1 MPLSGALIAIQGWSM
16 VRDELDA
23 VEEGVAGIASACKD
37 VTSSA
42 IVAERDAKGR
52 LKKGQILNP
61 YGLNIREARIK
72 RAIEGLSMHAVQ
84 TLARLLDSENAGAA
98 LGAAKEVLDRNLGK
112 VRQRVD
118 VDVSV
123 EHTHVMHLDA
133 LKRLNDKA
141 RQTADT
147 IVIDHVASE

>member
-1 MPLSGALIAIQGWSM
+1 M

-23 VEEGVAGIASACKD
+23 VEEGVDGNASCGSMIPPTK
-37 VTSSA
+37 
-42 IVAERDAKGR
+42 IVAVRDEKGR
-52 LKKGQILNP
+52 IQKGSTAMNPGGFSKKQLQ
-61 YGLNIREARIK
+61 LK
-72 RAIEGLSMHAVQ
+72 RAIDALSLPAIA

-118 VDVSV
+118 VDVTV

>member
-1 MPLSGALIAIQGWSM
+1 MRQ
-16 VRDELDA
+16 
-23 VEEGVAGIASACKD
+23 
-37 VTSSA
+37 
-42 IVAERDAKGR
+42 
-52 LKKGQILNP
+52 
-61 YGLNIREARIK
+61 
-72 RAIEGLSMHAVQ
+72 AIEALSLPAVA
-84 TLARLLDSENAGAA
+84 TLARLLESENAGAA
-98 LGAAKEVLDRNLGK
+98 LGAAKEILDRTMGK

-147 IVIDHVASE
+147 IIIDHVASE

>member
-1 MPLSGALIAIQGWSM
+1 M

-23 VEEGVAGIASACKD
+23 VEEGVDGKANSGSMIPSTKIAA
-37 VTSSA
+37 V
-42 IVAERDAKGR
+42 RDAKGR
-52 LKKGQILNP
+52 IQKGSRAMNP
-61 YGLNIREARIK
+61 GGFTRREMELK
-72 RAIEGLSMHAVQ
+72 RAIDKLSAPAIA
-84 TLARLLDSENAGAA
+84 TLARLLESENAGAA
-98 LGAAKEVLDRNLGK
+98 LGAAKEILDRTLGK

-147 IVIDHVASE
+147 IIIDHVASE

>member
-1 MPLSGALIAIQGWSM
+1 M

-23 VEEGVAGIASACKD
+23 VEEGVDGNASCGSMIPPRQKVD
-37 VTSSA
+37 
-42 IVAERDAKGR
+42 IRDKKGRIAKGS
-52 LKKGQILNP
+52 ILNP

-123 EHTHVMHLDA
+123 EHTHVLHLDA
-133 LKRLNDKA
+133 LKRLNEKA

>member
-1 MPLSGALIAIQGWSM
+1 MNN
-16 VRDELDA
+16 ELDA
-23 VEEGVAGIASACKD
+23 IEFHDSKSASACNVLPPKQKVD
-37 VTSSA
+37 
-42 IVAERDAKGR
+42 IRDKKGRIAKGS
-52 LKKGQILNP
+52 ILNP

-72 RAIEGLSMHAVQ
+72 RAIEALSLPAVA
-84 TLARLLDSENAGAA
+84 TLARLLESENHSAA
-98 LGAAKEVLDRNLGK
+98 LGAAKEILDRTLGK

-141 RQTADT
+141 RAASET

>member
-1 MPLSGALIAIQGWSM
+1 M

-23 VEEGVAGIASACKD
+23 VEEGVDGNSKERNVI
-37 VTSSA
+37 TSGRKECGSM
-42 IVAERDAKGR
+42 IPPERKEGVRDEKGR
-52 LKKGQILNP
+52 IKKGQILNP

-147 IVIDHVASE
+147 IIIDHVSE

>member
-1 MPLSGALIAIQGWSM
+1 MN
-16 VRDELDA
+16 DELDA
-23 VEEGVAGIASACKD
+23 IEFHDSKTASACNALPPKQKVD
-37 VTSSA
+37 
-42 IVAERDAKGR
+42 IRDKKGRIAKGS
-52 LKKGQILNP
+52 ILNP

-72 RAIEGLSMHAVQ
+72 RAIEALSLPAVA
-84 TLARLLDSENAGAA
+84 TLARLLESENHGAA
-98 LGAAKEVLDRNLGK
+98 LGAAKEILDRTLGK

-141 RQTADT
+141 RATSES
-147 IVIDHVASE
+147 IIIDHVVSE

>member
-1 MPLSGALIAIQGWSM
+1 M

-23 VEEGVAGIASACKD
+23 VEEGVDGNSNCGSMIPPKQKVD
-37 VTSSA
+37 
-42 IVAERDAKGR
+42 IRDKKGRIAKGSV
-52 LKKGQILNP
+52 LNP

-147 IVIDHVASE
+147 IIIDHVSE

>member
-1 MPLSGALIAIQGWSM
+1 MNN
-16 VRDELDA
+16 ELDA
-23 VEEGVAGIASACKD
+23 IEFHDSKIASACNALPPKQKVD
-37 VTSSA
+37 
-42 IVAERDAKGR
+42 IRDKKGRIAKGS
-52 LKKGQILNP
+52 ILNP

-72 RAIEGLSMHAVQ
+72 RAIEALSLPAVA
-84 TLARLLDSENAGAA
+84 TLARLLESENAGAA
-98 LGAAKEVLDRNLGK
+98 LGAAKEILDRTLGK

-141 RQTADT
+141 RQTTDT

>member
-1 MPLSGALIAIQGWSM
+1 M

>member
-1 MPLSGALIAIQGWSM
+1 M

-37 VTSSA
+37 VASSA

-61 YGLNIREARIK
+61 YGLNVREARIK
-72 RAIEGLSMHAVQ
+72 RAIEALSLPAVA
-84 TLARLLDSENAGAA
+84 TLARLLESENAGAA
-98 LGAAKEVLDRNLGK
+98 LGAAKEILDRTLGK

-123 EHTHVMHLDA
+123 EHTHVLHLDA

-141 RQTADT
+141 KQTADT

>member
-1 MPLSGALIAIQGWSM
+1 M

-23 VEEGVAGIASACKD
+23 VEEGVDGN
-37 VTSSA
+37 SSSGSM
-42 IVAERDAKGR
+42 IPSGRKEGERDEKGR
-52 LKKGQILNP
+52 IKKGQILNP

-118 VDVSV
+118 VDVTV

-133 LKRLNDKA
+133 LRRLNDKA
-141 RQTADT
+141 RATSDAIT
-147 IVIDHVASE
+147 IDHVASE

>member
-1 MPLSGALIAIQGWSM
+1 M
-16 VRDELDA
+16 
-23 VEEGVAGIASACKD
+23 
-37 VTSSA
+37 
-42 IVAERDAKGR
+42 
-52 LKKGQILNP
+52 NP
-61 YGLNIREARIK
+61 GGFSKRQLQLK
-72 RAIEGLSMHAVQ
+72 RAIDALSLPAIA

>member
-1 MPLSGALIAIQGWSM
+1 M

-23 VEEGVAGIASACKD
+23 VEEGVDGNASCGSMIPPTK
-37 VTSSA
+37 
-42 IVAERDAKGR
+42 IVAVRDEKGR
-52 LKKGQILNP
+52 IQKGSTAMNP
-61 YGLNIREARIK
+61 GGFSKRQLQLK
-72 RAIEGLSMHAVQ
+72 RAIDALSLPAIA

>member
-1 MPLSGALIAIQGWSM
+1 M

-23 VEEGVAGIASACKD
+23 VEEGVDGNSRERNVI
-37 VTSSA
+37 TSTK
-42 IVAERDAKGR
+42 IVADRDEKGR
-52 LKKGQILNP
+52 IQKGSRAMNP
-61 YGLNIREARIK
+61 GGFTRREMELK
-72 RAIEGLSMHAVQ
+72 RAIDKLSAPAIA
-84 TLARLLDSENAGAA
+84 TLARLLESENAGAA
-98 LGAAKEVLDRNLGK
+98 LGAAKEILDRTLGK